1 VTSIRS
7 IAGSAILVL
16 AAAMAIAGAMLA
28 PEAYLRIGLAARFV
42 GPDMAHWLGRDELGR
57 DTLSRLLA
65 GATTTISETLAVVAV
80 ALCVGLLLDRAR
92 RAFPRLGG
100 ALVALAR
107 ICFIVPGFLLGPSRV
122 GNVTMA
128 ALSAVLSLPGFLA
141 AIAAVAVFGPGPLS
155 GIIALGLPF
164 AVAVA
169 YAQPATPFAALA
181 AKLLAWAM
189 LSLSALDAIGLGT
202 MPPKPSWGTMLG
214 GLNSLASL
222 HAPVIFSAACLVL
235 AATGALMLAGA
246 LTSPPASPSR
256 SGAPAPTNRCQA
268 EDAATGP

>member
-1 VTSIRS
+1 MISPRS
-7 IAGSAILVL
+7 ITGGAIPVL
-16 AAAMAIAGAMLA
+16 ASAMAVAGAMLA
-28 PEAYLRIGLAARFV
+28 PEAYLRISLAARFA

-80 ALCVGLLLDRAR
+80 ALCAGLLLDRAR
-92 RAFPRLGG
+92 RAFPRLGI
-100 ALVALAR
+100 AIVALAR
-107 ICFIVPGFLLGPSRV
+107 ICFIVPGFLLGPSRG

-141 AIAAVAVFGPGPLS
+141 AIAAVAVFGPGPLTC
-155 GIIALGLPF
+155 IIALGLPF

-169 YAQPATPFAALA
+169 HTRPATPFAALA
-181 AKLLAWAM
+181 AKLFAWAM

-214 GLNSLASL
+214 GLNGLSSLR
-222 HAPVIFSAACLVL
+222 APVIFSAACLLL
-235 AATGALMLAGA
+235 AATGALMLSEA
-246 LTSPPASPSR
+246 LHET
-256 SGAPAPTNRCQA
+256 
-268 EDAATGP
+268 TGPST